1 MTDCQT
7 FGRKLSVDL
16 REARNQA
23 THEAPAT
30 DRDARVRATVE
41 ACYAGSDFYRSRLE
55 RLGVEPGDI
64 RGVDDLERLP
74 VLLGKEDE
82 RELQERSRATAGH
95 PFGDHLCV
103 DPAEV
108 VAVASTSGTT
118 GTPTFYAFTREDVA
132 VTDELWGRALRQ
144 AGVGP
149 GSVTLQGFGLSMFLA
164 GYPLARAVERFGG
177 QLVPVG
183 AEAGTERLLNVAR
196 LVRPTVLLCTPSYVR
211 YLIEKEPEV
220 MRDLGLKS
228 IICAGEPGA
237 GLPEVS
243 EAIESATGATVY
255 DVLGGAHGIINASDG
270 AHPYDGM
277 IVLGDDSSVQQLID
291 PETGAAVAIPD
302 DGRPAYGERV
312 KTTLRWR
319 AQPQLRTSVGDV
331 YEMRKTSAPDG
342 SPITRIRVIGR
353 TDDLLIVK
361 GVKIYPAA
369 ARSVIA
375 GFTPRTT
382 GEFRIVLDGP
392 PPRVEP
398 PLRLKIERGAD
409 ARDGDDA
416 ALAADIGRAMHD
428 RLSVRPQ
435 IEVVAPG
442 ELERSSHKTNLIEI
456 AQRES

>member
-1 MTDCQT
+1 MN
-7 FGRKLSVDL
+7 V
-16 REARNQA
+16 REEQNGAGG
-23 THEAPAT
+23 EALAAE
-30 DRDARVRATVE
+30 RDARARATVE
-41 ACYAGSDFYRSRLE
+41 TCHARSAFYRSRLE
-55 RLGVEPGDI
+55 GLGVEPGDI
-64 RGVDDLERLP
+64 RDVDDLERLP

-82 RELQERSRATAGH
+82 RELQERSRADAGH

-103 DPAEV
+103 DPSEV

-132 VTDELWGRALRQ
+132 VTDDLWGRALRQ

-149 GSVTLQGFGLSMFLA
+149 GTVTLQGFGLSMFLA
-164 GYPLARAVERFGG
+164 GYPLARAVERLGA
-177 QLVPVG
+177 QIVPVG
-183 AEAGTERLLNVAR
+183 AEAGTERLLGIAR
-196 LVRPTVLLCTPSYVR
+196 LVRPTVLLCTPSYAR
-211 YLIEKEPEV
+211 YLIEKDPAA
-220 MRDLGLKS
+220 MRDLGLES

-243 EAIESATGATVY
+243 SAIESATGATVY

-291 PETGAAVAIPD
+291 PETRAPVPIPD

-319 AQPQLRTSVGDV
+319 AQPQLRSSVGDV
-331 YEMRKTSAPDG
+331 YEMRRCTEPDG
-342 SPITRIRVIGR
+342 RRTTRIRVIGR

-375 GFTPRTT
+375 GFAPRTT

-398 PLRLKIERGAD
+398 PLRLRVERGTD
-409 ARDGDDA
+409 AREGEDA
-416 ALAADIGRAMHD
+416 VLAADIGRAMHD
-428 RLSVRPQ
+428 RLSVRPE

-442 ELERSSHKTNLIEI
+442 ELARSSHKTNLIEI
-456 AQRES
+456 AQREG